1 MNMRDSCL
9 VCVGKGNPE
18 WNESAPH
25 GAGRL
30 MSRADARNSFT
41 LSQYK
46 KEMQGVYTSSVS
58 RNTLDESPM
67 AYKPME
73 AILQQIESTVKI
85 VERTKPVYNVKASE
99 EISR

>member
-1 MNMRDSCL
+1 
-9 VCVGKGNPE
+9 
-18 WNESAPH
+18 
-25 GAGRL
+25 
-30 MSRADARNSFT
+30 MSRADARNSFI

-73 AILQQIESTVKI
+73 SILRQIRPAVEI
-85 VERTKPVYNVKASE
+85 VEQTKPVYNFKASE
-99 EISR
+99 EISK